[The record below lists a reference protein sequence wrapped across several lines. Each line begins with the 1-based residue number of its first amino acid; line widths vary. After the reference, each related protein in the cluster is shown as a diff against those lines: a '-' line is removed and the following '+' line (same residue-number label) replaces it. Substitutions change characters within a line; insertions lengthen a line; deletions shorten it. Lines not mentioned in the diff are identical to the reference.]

1 MAEYRSIFAAA
12 FAEKDQRSCK
22 LLLSLRL
29 LGNLILLF
37 VFFFPFFSNKQRKL
51 KPTELMICSSLVDRT
66 SIQNAGQ

>member
-37 VFFFPFFSNKQRKL
+37 VFFFLFL
-51 KPTELMICSSLVDRT
+51 AT
-66 SIQNAGQ
+66 SKGNLNQQN